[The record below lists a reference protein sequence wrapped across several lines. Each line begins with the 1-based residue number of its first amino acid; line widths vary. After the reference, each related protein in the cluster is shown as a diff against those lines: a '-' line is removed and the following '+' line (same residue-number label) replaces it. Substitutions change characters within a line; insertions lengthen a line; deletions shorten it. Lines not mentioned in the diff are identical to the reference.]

1 MRLNNYLNEEDEVSD
16 IQIKCSKILY
26 LYTKQHNYFY
36 RGTRNLSRK
45 KLIMTRKD
53 RKPLQTNPDVHE
65 LLDNMFYE
73 KFGWKVR
80 SEGVFATSYES
91 DAKIYNAF
99 IPIPQNNP
107 PNDPPVFVPVNGF
120 KYIWS
125 PRVRDLYIYLVDN
138 GLHEAPGR
146 GLGMEYNDTWA
157 SRVQKII
164 DSYITYDLERAMKK
178 EYEVMFKCD
187 HGYYLI
193 DQDEILKFLFS
204 EGKKI

>member
-1 MRLNNYLNEEDEVSD
+1 MRLDNYLNEEDEVSD

-36 RGTRNLSRK
+36 RGTRDISRK
-45 KLIMTRKD
+45 KLIMPRKD
-53 RKPLQTNPDVHE
+53 RKPSQTNPDVHE

-80 SEGVFATSYES
+80 SEGVFATSHEG
-91 DAKIYNAF
+91 DAKIYNVSW
-99 IPIPQNNP
+99 PR

-125 PRVRDLYIYLVDN
+125 PRVRDLYIYLIDN
-138 GLHEAPGR
+138 GLHEAPRR

-187 HGYYLI
+187 RGYYLI
-193 DQDEILKFLFS
+193 NQDEIIKFLFGT
-204 EGKKI
+204 EKKI